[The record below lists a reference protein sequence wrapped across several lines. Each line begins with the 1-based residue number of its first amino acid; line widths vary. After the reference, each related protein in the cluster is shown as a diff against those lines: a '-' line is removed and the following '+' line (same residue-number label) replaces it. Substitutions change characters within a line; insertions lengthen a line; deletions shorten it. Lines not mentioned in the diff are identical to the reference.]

1 MSLRSA
7 EELARF
13 LSRSSSRQID
23 YHPVR
28 GNVLFPLV
36 VAVCPEQAGAGYS
49 LCRSALLPPGCS
61 AVVPAGMQHGPE
73 TATSSTEGRCTASV
87 KPCEVRKFGE
97 EKKGKANFSV
107 QEFAS
112 AVREVL

>member
-1 MSLRSA
+1 
-7 EELARF
+7 
-13 LSRSSSRQID
+13 
-23 YHPVR
+23 
-28 GNVLFPLV
+28 
-36 VAVCPEQAGAGYS
+36 
-49 LCRSALLPPGCS
+49 
-61 AVVPAGMQHGPE
+61 MQHGPE